1 MPLFFEYS
9 IFFPYYFGIKL
20 GLNPWFQ
27 SNHIILPNEYPI
39 LSASY
44 PQYLPVYP
52 HCLHIFRACP
62 SWGLSLCP
70 RLHRAAKASKGSPE
84 KYWNQDLQCRL
95 IKFGSR
101 EREREFRNRPW
112 TGGFFSG
119 TNTITR
125 LIGILMAYS
134 WNCNGIQKGLV
145 LYVKVRML
153 FQPHQLGKNH
163 VPRWHGGY
171 SGWSHPT
178 VLHLM
183 VAQLHDNLVGGFNH
197 SEKY

>member
-1 MPLFFEYS
+1 MISIKSHHIAEWISNFIRIISPISPSISSLSPHFQGMPQLGTLTLPTATSSSE
-9 IFFPYYFGIKL
+9 GIEGISRKVL
-20 GLNPWFQ
+20 EPR
-27 SNHIILPNEYPI
+27 P
-39 LSASY
+39 
-44 PQYLPVYP
+44 PVP
-52 HCLHIFRACP
+52 VDQIRV
-62 SWGLSLCP
+62 
-70 RLHRAAKASKGSPE
+70 
-84 KYWNQDLQCRL
+84 Q
-95 IKFGSR
+95 R
-101 EREREFRNRPW
+101 ERERIPKQALNW
-112 TGGFFSG
+112 WIFSG

-134 WNCNGIQKGLV
+134 WNCNGIQKGLL

>member
-1 MPLFFEYS
+1 MNIQF
-9 IFFPYYFGIKL
+9 
-20 GLNPWFQ
+20 
-27 SNHIILPNEYPI
+27 
-39 LSASY
+39 
-44 PQYLPVYP
+44 YP
-52 HCLHIFRACP
+52 HHIPNISQYILIVSTFSGHAPVGDSHFAHGYIEQR
-62 SWGLSLCP
+62 
-70 RLHRAAKASKGSPE
+70 RHRR
-84 KYWNQDLQCRL
+84 DLQ
-95 IKFGSR
+95 KSTGTKTSSAGWSNSGP

-134 WNCNGIQKGLV
+134 WNCNGIQKGLL